1 MPVLFHTT
9 IQARKYLLSV
19 IGLIA
24 GMVLTRVPAMG
35 QFTDVTSTSIDTALI
50 EGFETGEMIWADFN
64 GDGVGELFVSG
75 KINDTTPG
83 ALMYVQDIQGEWVPD
98 TILSQ
103 PFVPVFDATFLTPD
117 LDGDGIP
124 ELFYTGI
131 DADSNYVV
139 LLYTFTGTDF
149 LLDNAVISNVIP
161 VSGGDGD
168 WADYDQDGDMDLI
181 LSGLTESGSHIT
193 RIYQN
198 QSGVL
203 IYQERISLTL
213 AQISHGRVRWEDFNQ
228 DGSWDILITGAL
240 ESGDPVTEMYL
251 NNNDGT
257 WQAVSDDGLPD
268 LMHSSVD
275 IIDYDNDGD
284 QDLVLSGM
292 LVDSSMI
299 GGIYN
304 NDGWGG
310 FSMGTFLETLEYQK
324 TLWGDFTEDGISD
337 LVLLGKR
344 DSLLILKILI
354 QDTSTMGT
362 FQDSTV
368 LDTLLTG
375 FMTVGDA
382 DNNGSLDI
390 FLSGRRD
397 SVYWRIWGN
406 DTPDN
411 VSPALPQNVSALQE
425 GTRIILEWD
434 LETDVDYGYFLK
446 SNGASGFLYNTQADT
461 TNGFRRVYKTA
472 QLSHNGLWELDN
484 LPPGTYTFG
493 IQAIDRS
500 GEGSAF
506 QKIQFLVNPLTL
518 AEISSFYLPP
528 EVTGLQNASIS
539 VADINLDGDMDVVL
553 MGEDDG
559 QILTR
564 VWLKNEGGGTQYTT
578 GGFSLTGLTRGD
590 MAWEDY
596 DLDGDPDLL
605 MSGWDG
611 NQRRTILYQNNPGN
625 ETLSVQSSAF
635 AGVDSSTVDW
645 ADFDSDGDADVLLTG
660 FDGTAWRTILYR
672 NDGGGIFTEI
682 SDISTLISGFS
693 RHTARW
699 VDYDRD
705 GDPDLWVSGLSEGA
719 GISNI
724 LINTQGS
731 FSDAGIGSLQGPLLG
746 RIAVADMNR
755 DHYPDILIMGEHING
770 EGFTRLYKNDNGTG
784 FTLIDTG
791 LPDLTRGK
799 PAWGDYDND
808 GDVDLLLTGSTNR
821 TDTSRNTSLFI
832 NQGNDILTKDSFSSS
847 QLVQLGGGSAA
858 VWLDLNENGELDL
871 LLTGNGS
878 AGTSVHAYE
887 NLLGST
893 SASPEI
899 PSQLSS
905 NLLPDGRVQFNWSTS
920 PGSAG
925 STYNLFL
932 GTSPQAG
939 NRKSPLSNISNGNRY
954 VLNTGN
960 LQHAESWIWE
970 DPLPGNYFWS
980 VQTIDGNYKSSDF
993 ADLQVLTIE
1002 DPEFSDFTPASLP
1015 GLSNASADWGDFD
1028 NDGDLDLVVLGG
1040 DGNGPFTQLYV
1051 QQSDGS
1057 FIPQGTVF
1065 PQMSDGDVAW
1075 GDYNRDGN
1083 LDLILTGIGG
1093 SDGGTMIYR
1102 NEGNGNLTLI
1112 QDNIL
1117 DVFRSSVDWGDYD
1130 KDNDLDIL
1138 ISGLAS
1144 GRSWTKVYRNEGND
1158 QFVDTQAA
1166 LDTINAGSA
1175 VWGDYDNDGDLD
1187 ILLSGNSLGSIY
1199 ENQGNGFEK
1208 RVFLRNLINSD
1219 AEWVDYDNDGFLD
1232 VILTGLETDNGG
1244 DRITI
1249 VYRNVP
1255 GNAGNRSFQQVISL
1269 SGVEDGSL
1277 SPGDYD
1283 GDGWVDLLLSGKS
1296 SELNYVTQ
1304 IFRQINGQFVLD
1316 SVNSTFLPDIA
1327 KTSVSEW
1334 VDIDS
1339 DGKLDILLI
1348 GQKENGDRILNMLK
1362 NDLSSNTFSFGSPQ
1376 NISQTQVNQDMILS
1390 WEPPAQGAEER
1401 YTYALYL
1408 GNASKNTSI
1417 PGAISLENP
1426 MSDLATGFRKIVR
1439 NGDVRGNSFRL
1450 SDLTDG
1456 TYYWSVQAIDKDYE
1470 GSEFA
1475 PEQSFTFR
1483 NPNFVDST
1491 PGFPTAPTPLYDAS
1505 ISWVDYD
1512 TDRDLDFILTGL
1524 DEAGNPRTILF
1535 ANRGNGI
1542 FDEVNINLPDIHE
1555 GEAIWADYDHDGDP
1569 DLLITGTSA
1578 TGPVSQLFQN
1588 DGGSFS
1594 LVNAGFMSLSQSS
1607 AAWGDIDNDGDQ
1619 DLIITGVDE
1628 SGVSRTELYRNEDF
1642 ASFSEI
1648 THNLKNVRDGDVAW
1662 GDFDNDGDLDL
1673 LLTGLDNADL
1683 PVTRI
1688 YRNSSGLFEELN
1700 PGFAQVGESSVAWG
1714 DYNNDGLLDILL
1726 SGRTNPAFTA
1736 VYRNLGNNAF
1746 QEIALNLD
1754 PVSDGKV
1761 AWGDYNNDGFRDI
1774 FITGTTD
1781 SGQGFAK
1788 IFRNNLGAGFTADE
1802 NSSILFPGVGEGST
1816 GGWAD
1821 VNNDGKL
1828 DLLISGRNPVSGEN
1842 QLALLTNDLNI
1853 GSGTLLPSPVNVR
1866 ANQMGDRL
1874 MISWDPPAGYDSDL
1888 VDGLTYA
1895 ISLVPQDRDTPPLF
1909 TESDPGTGVLYI
1921 PRDGNRFH
1929 TTFLEINGLQTGTY
1943 ELSVQAVSP
1952 GFIGSEFSEPV
1963 VVAFQA
1969 PELINVTGTVFTTP
1983 LTGVDNADASWADYD
1998 DDGDLDVII
2007 QGLTAA
2013 NTSLTELYTNENG
2026 LFVKNDD
2033 ASQDL
2038 EQVDSGNFTW
2048 GDYDNDGDVDLL
2060 LSGLSSNG
2068 SVTKLYQNND
2078 GSFTEIAAG
2087 LTGVFNSDL
2096 KWVDID
2102 NDGWLDISVIGN
2114 DGVGKVGQIYR
2125 NQFINNPT
2133 QPFTLGNA
2141 FNVSL
2146 DNGAQA
2152 WTDVDRDGDRDVLL
2166 IGSGVSDV
2174 PVVSLQL
2181 NDGQGN
2187 FTQREGTGIAPL
2199 GQATAYWGSYDNDL
2213 WPDLMVSGI
2222 DQNGNP
2228 ITTVYRNN
2236 QDYTFT
2242 AVTVDNIGGEDAFWG
2257 DWDEDG
2263 DWDITLSGDSIGGE
2277 TLSRLYLN
2285 ENGVYNLK
2293 SEDSDVLENVGDG
2306 SFLRWGDYN
2315 ADGYPDLLIGGR
2327 NTQGDRVIRLYQNT
2341 TINPTPKPRVPT
2353 VPSGLTASQDGNRLI
2368 FTWEPPSGTYPAG
2381 LINGLS
2387 YNFYIGL
2394 GGGVQ
2399 NIQSAIADLNTGNR
2413 KILTRGNAFQTR
2425 RWVFEDLS
2433 NATYSWGVQAVDA
2446 DYEGSA
2452 FIQGNDITF
2461 ESPDWNDITTEVLPA
2476 QLTGISAAKI
2486 IAGDYDRNG
2495 DMDFLIMGTRNTQAF
2510 TNLYRNQEGQ
2520 FQIATSNLPATRNA
2534 AMDWGDYNRD
2544 GFIDLLVT
2552 GNVNNAPVT
2561 RIYINNNGVDFSNS
2575 GVQLEGVENGD
2586 AAWIDYDNDGD
2597 LDIIYMGNSVSGPI
2611 TRLYINQGGAFI
2623 NSGFVF
2629 PGLTD
2634 GSIAIADY
2642 NNDGYTDIFLTGSDG
2657 VGAVSRLYQNNAGNG
2672 FVAQTFTI
2680 QNLRDSHADWVDYD
2694 NDGDQDL
2701 FITGITGNN
2710 RLSRL
2715 YRNDV
2720 QANQFVSVNLNIPG
2734 LNGADVV
2741 WADINLDGLRDA
2753 IISGQSDTENLIGI
2767 YLNEGQDGF
2776 RLDTI
2781 GSGVLNGGGAGS
2793 AIAVGDFDDNGVLDI
2808 SLAGTALPNNS
2819 LRIVDNL
2826 IPDQNNSRP
2835 GIPANISSTQNGR
2848 SMLLSWNPPLND
2860 DENISSGYTYNIY
2873 VGDQDNPLSIRS
2885 PQSIR
2890 DNGRR
2895 LVLEEG
2901 LNGNNRSFQLRN
2913 LATGTYF
2920 WSVQSIGQDYE
2931 ASAFSGVDSFIYVN
2945 PIMLDSTTRTFGGV
2959 PAGFS
2964 NSALAW
2970 GDYNNDNVL
2979 DLVISGETPA
2989 GKLTRL
2995 YRGTGKGL
3003 VNSGINTFANVS
3015 DGSLAWADYNLDG
3028 NLDLLL
3034 TGMSD
3039 QGPVSILYINNGNQ
3053 SFNQINTFAGVS
3065 ESDAQWGDFDN
3076 DGDPDIALS
3085 GLGEDDSPIS
3095 MLYRNDGGNEFNE
3108 IEDQLANVRGST
3120 IDWYD
3125 YNNDGYVD
3133 LVLAGTNASGFPIT
3147 RLYAN
3152 NRLGNLVNSGIVFD
3166 NLSDGDISFG
3176 DYNND
3181 GFADILFTGTIGSGP
3196 VTKVYRNNGGTSFN
3210 EVFSADGGRDGTVAW
3225 GDYNN
3230 DGFRDFFVAGVRSGQ
3245 SGERFALIY
3254 RNDGG
3259 NSFSVDSEASVAL
3272 TGFANGEAAWAD
3284 YDLDSRLDLAVIG
3297 NTDGEGILRI
3307 YHNET
3312 LEAPSVPGTP
3322 ANLVASQE
3330 GEKVIL
3336 EWNAPQIP
3344 SPGVTAGFTYN
3355 VYVRK
3360 DNDLIISPQSD
3371 INTGFFRVA
3380 QDGNAFNL
3388 RRVVLEG
3395 LTEGS
3400 YSWGVQAVDGDY
3412 QGSSFTTG
3420 NDFTYVSPDFQEI
3433 TEEMLDVEAP
3443 YTEAV
3448 LSFGD
3453 FNGDKRQDLIVSGLI
3468 NNTPLTR
3475 LYANEALGEF
3485 ALVENSGLEHVS
3497 RGDLA
3502 WGDYDN
3508 DGDLDLAISGQNAQE
3523 PFSAIYRNDGGN
3535 FVRLNTNIDQVT
3547 NSALAW
3553 GDLDND
3559 GDLDLIL
3566 SGTLGNN
3573 NPVTRIYLNNRND
3586 NFTLLPSDIPGVR
3599 DGSIAL
3605 GDYDSDLDLDL
3616 LITGSNQGTPVTMLW
3631 INNGDGTFSE
3641 AQVVVNGLEQLQGV
3655 VNGNAEWGDFNND
3668 GWIDILLAGSTG
3680 TANTL
3685 RVYLNNSN
3693 GFFSPVFNIMG
3704 VSNGEVAWGDINKD
3718 NYLDIIIA
3726 GEQQGTFTTSIYLN
3740 DRNGS
3745 FILDDLNS
3753 ESLIPVGAGSGI
3765 ALSDINLDGTLD
3777 LAVAGTRDLTN
3788 EGTLKIY
3795 RNEHPATP
3803 IVIPAPVELTS
3814 TQNNEI
3820 VELSWQ
3826 IPPGIAQNIANGLS
3840 YNIYVGRQPGGI
3852 EFQAPM
3858 TYLDDGTRQV
3868 TQIGPVSGTRW
3879 RLEGLSAGTYYW
3891 SVQAVDQRYQGSVF
3905 ANEQSFIYS
3914 PPDFIDRTSEVF
3926 TQLLQGLTDADL
3938 SWIDFDNDNELD
3950 LLVTGL
3956 SPTQRITRLFR
3967 NNGGQLTSF
3976 NTNVINVSQGD
3987 ADWANFDN
3995 SGGIDLALI
4004 GLSDT
4009 GAVSLIYRNQNNA
4022 FTRVQTLEGVSEGS
4036 VRWGDFDNDGRPDLL
4051 LTGQS
4056 SIGDPQTDLY
4066 RNTQNQGFV
4075 LMNTN
4080 LAKVARGMGIW
4091 GDMNRDGWEDIV
4103 LTGETDTGA
4112 VTIVYLND
4120 KQGGFDPVNTS
4131 LPGTTSGNIVLLDAN
4146 NDGFLDIILTGNADG
4161 NPISN
4166 VYQNL
4171 GNNQFTL
4178 LDQLEGIFEGKAAW
4192 GDFNDDGYPDVT
4204 ITGTGIQ
4211 GATTSLYRNI
4221 EGLRFEKDSLNSA
4234 ALQNVALGSDIAWGD
4249 FDNDSKLDLIMA
4261 GGDPE
4266 GTGKNLILY
4275 KNVETNGNRRS
4286 GPPTSLRTISSGKE
4300 LTFVWSPPTGY
4311 IPNLIRGL
4319 TYNIY
4324 IGTTP
4329 GITNIS
4335 APESGLE
4342 NGYRRILRQGSL
4354 QDTTWTIT
4362 NLPSD
4367 TYYWSV
4373 QAIDPDFEGSR
4384 FADEQAVEFTLPI
4397 YEEVRVIS
4405 DSLVGIDEAATSWG
4419 DFDNDG
4425 DLDLIATG
4433 RSQNAN
4439 TTWVYQNNGQDT
4451 FQRLDFFLPRVRN
4464 GNVEWFD
4471 YNNDGFLDIILSGE
4485 TSRGLITNIYR
4496 SDSANAFTEIT
4507 ARLPGILSGDIDWGD
4522 FDNDGDLDIALCGI
4536 ANNSGNEIPISRI
4549 FVNQGGNNFRS
4560 LDFELPGVTHGVIE
4574 WVDFDRDGSL
4584 DLFVSGNTSTGSTTR
4599 MYRNAG
4605 NKSFDELTIP
4615 LAALGNS
4622 SASWGDYN
4630 NDGNPDVLLSGEK
4643 SDGNLVSYL
4652 YRNDDGE
4659 GFTGIDSLIGVA
4671 NGSIHWG
4678 DYNEDGFAD
4687 ILISGEVQ
4695 ESLSTRSRNIN
4706 EGITAIYEN
4715 RAGQELILDSVNTPI
4730 LSQVNGKGQVN
4741 WIDYDHDG
4749 KLDILIGGRSTEDDT
4764 TKVLTIFR
4772 NISDGSADPRP
4783 LPPILGTV
4791 EKGENRVT
4799 LSWNPPSGGT
4809 SVDGYTYNLSLESRT
4824 NSRHVISPMS
4834 DLQTG
4839 KRKVVKEGNA
4849 GSGNEWTIIDLPTG
4863 TYYWTVQSV
4872 DQEYETSEFAVVDS
4886 FEFIAARFID
4896 VSDITLPDDILGF
4909 TAGDMD
4915 FGDFDHDED
4924 LDLLICGETDSGFVS
4939 ALYENV
4945 GQSRFVKVDLNMQG
4959 LSRGGLEWGDINN
4972 DGFLDAVITGT
4983 YDGINTVTNLYIN
4996 TQNDQ
5001 GKRTLESVPTNLPGI
5016 IDGDILFGDYNNDG
5030 YLDLLLTG
5038 FSSNSSTDISRVY
5051 QNNGQGGFGQT
5062 LEPLGGGLRGS
5073 SAAWGDYDNDG
5084 DLDIALTG
5092 RADID
5097 KKTVV
5102 FENRY
5107 NEVTAQDRVFRELPS
5122 TRDSLIQVSDG
5133 NIQWGDYDNDGDLDL
5148 LLTGE
5153 DFGGNLHTSI
5163 YSNLGNDLFSS
5174 VDFNLPGIVDGEAKW
5189 GDYDEDGTLD
5199 VLISGRNGL
5208 NENNRITQLYLYNS
5222 FTSSFTPDLTANGVL
5237 EDVNGKSSVEFVDY
5251 DRNGLLD
5258 IIVAGRSDGP
5268 DTTRTIR
5275 IYQNKIGVAPLDI
5288 APPIDLTVTEVRSG
5302 PDNTF
5307 ELDLSWAPADSSE
5320 ITRGYS
5326 YNLVF
5331 TNGGTD
5337 NFIVTPQADTL
5348 DGFRRVVELG
5358 NVSQNFTWSIK
5369 DLPEGSYR
5377 WTVQAIDQ
5385 SYQASDFASWATLT
5399 LEIPSY
5405 EDETDLI
5412 FEAPPTGLS
5421 HGSISIGDVDNDED
5435 LDFVITGQD
5444 ALGRAHT
5451 TLYIYSRTNSQYQ
5464 VSPFS
5469 NRLVGVT
5476 RSSSDWADY
5485 DLDGDLDLLISGV
5498 DTTGTP
5504 TTRLYRNNGSGNFV
5518 VDTLASNTLPQ
5529 LVDASVAWGDYN
5541 NDGYA
5546 DILLTGN
5553 TIFSGKITAVYRNDR
5568 DGNFSRLRN
5577 PLGVETNED
5586 FEAVDRGSVAWGDYN
5601 KDGHLDFII
5610 SGQDE
5615 EGDPFTA
5622 VYRNLFFEDE
5632 VDNRFSLLKLT
5643 NADVFD
5649 SSVDWGDVNNDG
5661 FLDVV
5666 LSGFGGRT
5674 IGLITAIYIYD
5685 PLLGR
5690 FDPQTLPI
5698 SRVQRGQV
5706 FMGDYN
5712 FDGFRD
5718 ILISG
5723 QTVDT
5728 TFEAQVIPNSGGTGV
5743 GFGQD
5748 LRSSSKLIGVT
5759 QSSAVWGD
5767 LGEPD
5772 GKLDIIMSG
5781 IDETGTQILKLY
5793 RNERNGRAAMP
5804 PVATNLQSEDVGLFL
5819 QFSWDKPQ
5827 GFDSTLVDGLTYNL
5841 IVVRERDTTLQVS
5854 PQADTIR
5861 GLRRVVKLGNAGHHT
5876 VWNLTQIPTGCYKW
5890 GIQVVNA
5897 QHEGGEFV
5905 FGDEEVCFQAPLPNI
5920 IDSSFVRYFPWGGD
5934 MASSWIEVEDT
5945 TLVREVRVWY
5955 SPISSLEE
5963 DFIILERKDNRYTF
5977 DMTSDLPLMDPE
5989 GRMIGVDYFFE
6000 VRGRFATNQV
6010 RTGKKYAYIR
6020 FSEDVDDMNLTDNT
6034 LIRYGID
6041 RSFYNILSIPLNLTD
6056 SGIRQVLDELG
6067 AYDKK
6072 KWRMFATLNNEYA
6085 EYSESESAFTD
6096 FEPGRGYWLII
6107 GSPDESDD
6115 IFPGEGT
6122 TVEVTESQPFE
6133 ITLTPGWNQ
6142 IGNPYNFNISWD
6154 DVIDEDINPGSS
6166 TELEDLRTFKF
6177 TLNNNAD
6184 VIERFSG
6191 GIVMAHSEITLKIP
6205 VLKNPVAQRLSN
6217 KPISGIEGI
6226 RNPLHYATWRVDLK
6240 VETGGLTYSSASF
6253 GMDRNAKFSR
6263 DPLDRMR
6270 MPRFD
6275 DPEFTYL
6282 DLTFEHPEYF
6292 YPYFAK
6298 DIVPSGD
6305 SHIWEFYISSNNAE
6319 KEIRIQWDN
6328 EYFGNGDQ
6336 ELILFDVEKQRAF
6349 DMRKDS
6355 LYISSSTQIDRPF
6368 RIYYGPGSFIDSVL
6382 TPDRIL
6388 LGEAYPNPFNKLV
6401 NIPFTLVDRQ
6411 QGDADLYQVTL
6422 NVYNLMGQEVYR
6434 SRERSYQPG
6443 FHEIGW
6449 DGKDKYGK
6457 ALAQG
6462 TYIYMIQVWDGTRSY
6477 QATGRIVKN

>member
-1 MPVLFHTT
+1 MPVLHRTT
-9 IQARKYLLSV
+9 IQALKYLLSV

-24 GMVLTRVPAMG
+24 GMVFTLVPVMG
-35 QFTDVTSTSIDTALI
+35 QFSDITSTIVDTSLI
-50 EGFETGEMIWADFN
+50 EGFETGEMVWADFN
-64 GDGVGELFVSG
+64 GDGVGELFVMG
-75 KINDTTPG
+75 KINDTTTG
-83 ALMYVQDIQGEWVPD
+83 AFIYVQEIPGVLVPD
-98 TILSQ
+98 TNLSQ
-103 PFVPVFDATFLTPD
+103 VFVPVSDATLLTPD

-131 DADSNYVV
+131 DADSNDVV
-139 LLYTFTGTDF
+139 LLYTFTGTKF
-149 LLDNAVISNVIP
+149 SRDNAVVSNVIP
-161 VSGGDGD
+161 VVEGDGD
-168 WADYDQDGDMDLI
+168 WADYDQDGDQDLI
-181 LSGLTESGSHIT
+181 LSGLTESGSHTT

-203 IYQERISLTL
+203 IYQETLSLTL
-213 AQISHGRVRWEDFNQ
+213 AQISHGGVRWGDFNE
-228 DGSWDILITGAL
+228 DGLWDILITGAI
-240 ESGDPVTEMYL
+240 ESGDPVTEVYL
-251 NNNDGT
+251 NNGDGT
-257 WQAVSDDGLPD
+257 WQPVSGDGLPD
-268 LMHSSVD
+268 LMHSSLD
-275 IIDYDNDGD
+275 IMDYDNDGD
-284 QDLVLSGM
+284 QDVVLSGM
-292 LVDSSMI
+292 RMDSSVVC
-299 GGIYN
+299 GAYAN
-304 NDGWGG
+304 NGSGV
-310 FSMGTFLETLEYQK
+310 FSRATFIEALKYQQIF
-324 TLWGDFTEDGISD
+324 WGDFTEDGLSD
-337 LVLLGKR
+337 LVLLGKK

-354 QDTSTMGT
+354 QNASQVGT
-362 FQDSTV
+362 FQDSSV
-368 LDTLLTG
+368 LDTFFTG
-375 FMTVGDA
+375 FMTLGDA
-382 DNNGSLDI
+382 GNNGNLDLFI
-390 FLSGRRD
+390 SGRRD

-411 VSPALPQNVSALQE
+411 TSPAVPENVLAIQE

-434 LETDVDYGYFLK
+434 LEKDVEYGYFLK
-446 SNGASGFLYNTQADT
+446 AIGSSAFLYNTRADT
-461 TNGFRRVYKTA
+461 TNGFRRVFRTA
-472 QLSHNGLWELDN
+472 QLSRRGLWELDN
-484 LPPGTYTFG
+484 LPPGNYIFG

-506 QKIQFLVNPLTL
+506 QKVKFRVNPLTL
-518 AEISSFYLPP
+518 TEVSSLYLPP
-528 EVTGLQNASIS
+528 DVPGLQNASVS
-539 VADINLDGDMDVVL
+539 VADINLDGDMDMVL
-553 MGEDDG
+553 MGEDGG
-559 QILTR
+559 QILTL
-564 VWLKNEGGGTQYTT
+564 VLLKNEGGGKIYTT

-590 MAWEDY
+590 MAWGDY

-611 NQRRTILYQNNPGN
+611 IQRRTILYQNNPGDG
-625 ETLSVQSSAF
+625 TLAVQSSAF

-645 ADFDSDGDADVLLTG
+645 SDFDGDGDADVLLTG
-660 FDGTAWRTILYR
+660 FDGTIWATRLYR

-682 SDISTLISGFS
+682 SDVSTLLSGFS

-705 GDPDLWVSGLSEGA
+705 GDPDLWVSGLSDGA
-719 GISNI
+719 GASNV
-724 LINTQGS
+724 LSNTQGR
-731 FSDAGIGSLQGPLLG
+731 FSDAGIGPLQGPILG
-746 RIAVADMNR
+746 SIAVADMNL
-755 DHYPDILIMGEHING
+755 DNYPDILVTGENIDG
-770 EGFTRLYKNDNGTG
+770 DGFTRLYKNDNGSN
-784 FTLIDTG
+784 FALIGIG
-791 LPDLTRGK
+791 LPDLAQGK

-808 GDVDLLLTGSTNR
+808 GDVDLLLSGSVNR
-821 TDTSRNTSLFI
+821 ADTARNTSLFI
-832 NQGNDILTKDSFSSS
+832 NQGNDILVEDSFSSS
-847 QLVQLGGGSAA
+847 QLAQLGGGSAA
-858 VWLDLNENGELDL
+858 VWTDLNENGELDL
-871 LLTGNGS
+871 LIVGNSS
-878 AGTSVHAYE
+878 AGTSIHTYE

-893 SASPEI
+893 TALPEV

-905 NLLPDGRVQFNWSTS
+905 NLLPDGRVRFNWSTS

-932 GTSPQAG
+932 GTSAQVG
-939 NRKSPLSNISNGNRY
+939 NRKSPLSNISNGDRY
-954 VLNTGN
+954 VLNIGN
-960 LQHAESWIWE
+960 LQNADTWIWE
-970 DPLPGNYFWS
+970 NPLPGNYFWS
-980 VQTIDGNYKSSDF
+980 VQTIAGNYKSSAF
-993 ADLQVLTIE
+993 ADIQILTIE
-1002 DPEFSDFTPASLP
+1002 DPEFTDFTPTSLP

-1028 NDGDLDLVVLGG
+1028 NDGDLDLAILGG

-1075 GDYNRDGN
+1075 GDYNHDGN
-1083 LDLILTGIGG
+1083 LDLILAGIGG
-1093 SDGGTMIYR
+1093 PDGGTNIYR
-1102 NEGNGNLTLI
+1102 NDGNGNLTLI
-1112 QDNIL
+1112 QDNVL
-1117 DVFRSSVDWGDYD
+1117 DVFRSSVEWGDYD
-1130 KDNDLDIL
+1130 NDNDLDML
-1138 ISGLAS
+1138 LSGVAS
-1144 GRSWTKVYRNEGND
+1144 GRSWTKVYRNDGND
-1158 QFVDTQAA
+1158 QFVDIQAE
-1166 LDTINAGSA
+1166 LDTISAGSA

-1187 ILLSGNSLGSIY
+1187 ILLSGNGFGSIY
-1199 ENQGNGFEK
+1199 ENLGDRFEK
-1208 RVFLRNLINSD
+1208 RVLLRNMINSD
-1219 AEWVDYDNDGFLD
+1219 AKWVDYDNDGFLD
-1232 VILTGLETDNGG
+1232 AILTGLETDNGG
-1244 DRITI
+1244 ARVTI

-1269 SGVEDGSL
+1269 PGVEDGSL

-1283 GDGWVDLLLSGKS
+1283 GDGWVDLLISGKS
-1296 SELNYVTQ
+1296 SELNNATK

-1327 KTSVSEW
+1327 NTSVSEW
-1334 VDIDS
+1334 ADIDS

-1348 GQKENGDRILNMLK
+1348 GQKENGDRILRMFK
-1362 NDLSSNTFSFGSPQ
+1362 NDLLVNTFSFGSPR
-1376 NISQTQVNQDMILS
+1376 NISQTQVNQDIILS

-1401 YTYALYL
+1401 YSYALYL
-1408 GNASKNTSI
+1408 GNASKNISTQA
-1417 PGAISLENP
+1417 AISLENP
-1426 MSDLATGFRKIVR
+1426 MSDLNTGFRKIVR
-1439 NGDVRGNSFRL
+1439 YGDFRGNSFRL

-1470 GSEFA
+1470 GSAFA

-1483 NPNFVDST
+1483 TPNFVNST
-1491 PGFPTAPTPLYDAS
+1491 PGFSTLPTPLYDAS
-1505 ISWVDYD
+1505 LSWVDYD
-1512 TDRDLDFILTGL
+1512 TDNDLDFVMTGL
-1524 DEAGNPRTILF
+1524 DDADNPQTILYT
-1535 ANRGNGI
+1535 NQGNGI
-1542 FDEVNINLPDIHE
+1542 FEEENNNLPDIHA
-1555 GEAIWADYDHDGDP
+1555 GEVAWADFDHDGDP
-1569 DLLITGTSA
+1569 DLLITGNSA
-1578 TGPVSQLFQN
+1578 EGPVSQLFQN
-1588 DGGSFS
+1588 DEGSFS
-1594 LVNAGFMSLSQSS
+1594 PVNTGFMPLSQSS
-1607 AAWGDIDNDGDQ
+1607 AAWGDIDHDGDQ

-1628 SGVSRTELYRNEDF
+1628 AGVSRTKLYRNEDF
-1642 ASFSEI
+1642 NNFSEI
-1648 THNLKNVRDGDVAW
+1648 THNVKNVRDGDVAW
-1662 GDFDNDGDLDL
+1662 GDFDYDGDLDL

-1700 PGFAQVGESSVAWG
+1700 SGFAQVGESSVAWG

-1736 VYRNLGNNAF
+1736 IYRNLGNDAF

-1754 PVSDGKV
+1754 PVSNGKV
-1761 AWGDYNNDGFRDI
+1761 AWGDYNNDGYRDI
-1774 FITGTTD
+1774 LITGTTD

-1802 NSSILFPGVGEGST
+1802 NSSVLFPRVGEGST

-1821 VNNDGKL
+1821 INSDGKL
-1828 DLLISGRNPVSGEN
+1828 DLLISGRNPVTGSNE
-1842 QLALLTNDLNI
+1842 LTLLTNDLNI
-1853 GSGTLLPSPVNVR
+1853 GSGTLLPPPVDVR
-1866 ANQMGDRL
+1866 AKQMGDQL
-1874 MISWDPPAGYDSDL
+1874 IIAWDPPVGYDSEL

-1895 ISLVPQDRDTPPLF
+1895 ISLVPQDSDTPPLF
-1909 TESDPGTGVLYI
+1909 TESDPSTGFLYI

-1929 TTFLEINGLQTGTY
+1929 ITSLEINGLKTGTY
-1943 ELSVQAVSP
+1943 ELSVQAISP
-1952 GFIGSEFSEPV
+1952 GFTGSEFSEPI

-1983 LTGVDNADASWADYD
+1983 LTGVDHADASWADYD
-1998 DDGDLDVII
+1998 GDGDLDVII
-2007 QGLTAA
+2007 QGLTAG
-2013 NTSLTELYTNENG
+2013 NISLTALYTNNNG
-2026 LFVKNDD
+2026 LFVKDD
-2033 ASQDL
+2033 DVSQDL
-2038 EQVDSGNFTW
+2038 EQVDSGNFAW

-2068 SVTKLYQNND
+2068 SVLKLYQNTD
-2078 GSFTEIAAG
+2078 DTFTEITTG

-2096 KWVDID
+2096 KWVDTD

-2133 QPFTLGNA
+2133 QPFMAGNTLS
-2141 FNVSL
+2141 VSL
-2146 DNGAQA
+2146 DNGTQA
-2152 WTDVDRDGDRDVLL
+2152 WTDVDRDGDRDVILL
-2166 IGSGVSDV
+2166 GSGASDL

-2181 NDGQGN
+2181 NDGRGN
-2187 FTQREGTGIAPL
+2187 FIQREGTGIAAMQ
-2199 GQATAYWGSYDNDL
+2199 QATAYWGSYDNDL
-2213 WPDLMVSGI
+2213 WPDLLISGI

-2228 ITTVYRNN
+2228 VTTVYRNN

-2242 AVTVDNIGGEDAFWG
+2242 AVPVDNIGGEDAFWG

-2263 DWDITLSGDSIGGE
+2263 DWDISLAGDSIGGE
-2277 TLSRLYLN
+2277 TMSRLYLN
-2285 ENGVYNLK
+2285 DNGVYNPK

-2306 SFLRWGDYN
+2306 GFLKWGDYN
-2315 ADGYPDLLIGGR
+2315 DDGYPDLLTGGR
-2327 NTQGDRVIRLYQNT
+2327 NTQGQRVIRLYQNT
-2341 TINPTPKPRVPT
+2341 TNNPAPKPRVPA
-2353 VPSGLTASQDGNRLI
+2353 VPTGLLASQEGNKLI
-2368 FTWEPPSGTYPAG
+2368 FTWEPPAGTYPAE
-2381 LINGLS
+2381 LTDGLS

-2394 GGGVQ
+2394 DTGLQ
-2399 NIQSAIADLNTGNR
+2399 NIQSANADLNTGSR
-2413 KILTRGNAFQTR
+2413 RILTRGNAFQTR
-2425 RWVFEDLS
+2425 RWVIEDLP
-2433 NATYSWGVQAVDA
+2433 NATYSWGVQTVDA
-2446 DYEGSA
+2446 DYEASE

-2461 ESPDWNDITTEVLPA
+2461 ESPDWNDVTTEVLPA
-2476 QLTGISAAKI
+2476 ELTSISEAKM

-2510 TNLYRNQEGQ
+2510 TNLYRNQDGQ
-2520 FQIATSNLPATRNA
+2520 FQIATSNLPSIRSA
-2534 AMDWGDYNRD
+2534 AMDWGDYNQD

-2552 GNVNNAPVT
+2552 GNINNIPAT
-2561 RIYINNNGVDFSNS
+2561 RIYINNKGVDFSNS

-2597 LDIIYMGNSVSGPI
+2597 LDIVYMGNSASGPI
-2611 TRLYINQGGAFI
+2611 TRLYINQGGTFI
-2623 NSGFVF
+2623 NSNFTF

-2657 VGAVSRLYQNNAGNG
+2657 NGAVSRLYQNNAGNG
-2672 FVAQTFTI
+2672 FLAQTFTI

-2710 RLSRL
+2710 RISRL
-2715 YRNDV
+2715 YRNDL
-2720 QANQFVSVNLNIPG
+2720 QANQFVSVTLNIPG

-2741 WADINLDGLRDA
+2741 WADMNLDGLRDA
-2753 IISGQSDTENLIGI
+2753 IISGQSDTENLIEI
-2767 YLNEGQDGF
+2767 YLNEGQGGF

-2781 GSGVLNGGGAGS
+2781 GSGVLNGGGAES
-2793 AIAVGDFDDNGVLDI
+2793 AIAVGDFDGDGVLDI
-2808 SLAGTALPNNS
+2808 SLAGTALPNNT

-2826 IPDQNNSRP
+2826 IPAQNNSIP
-2835 GIPANISSTQNGR
+2835 GVPANISATQSGR
-2848 SMLLSWNPPLND
+2848 SISLSWNPPVND
-2860 DENISSGYTYNIY
+2860 EGSISSGYTYNIY
-2873 VGDQDNPLSIRS
+2873 VGDRDNPLSIRS
-2885 PQSIR
+2885 PQSFR

-2895 LVLEEG
+2895 LVVEEG
-2901 LNGNNRSFQLRN
+2901 LNGQNRAFQLRK
-2913 LATGTYF
+2913 LTTGTYF
-2920 WSVQSIGQDYE
+2920 WGVQSIGQNYE
-2931 ASAFSGVDSFIYVN
+2931 ASAFTGIDSFKYVN
-2945 PIMLDSTTRTFGGV
+2945 PIMLDSTDQVFGGV
-2959 PAGFS
+2959 PAGFR

-2970 GDYNNDNVL
+2970 GDYNNDNIL
-2979 DLVISGETPA
+2979 DLVILGETPA

-2995 YRGTGKGL
+2995 YKGTGSGL

-3015 DGSLAWADYNLDG
+3015 DGSVAWADYNLDG

-3053 SFNQINTFAGVS
+3053 SFNPINTFTGVS

-3076 DGDPDIALS
+3076 DGDPDIVIS
-3085 GLGEDDSPIS
+3085 GLREDDSPIS
-3095 MLYRNDGGNEFNE
+3095 ILYRNDSNNEFNE
-3108 IEDQLANVRGST
+3108 IENQLANVRGST
-3120 IDWYD
+3120 VDWHD

-3133 LVLAGTNASGFPIT
+3133 LILAGVNASGFPIT
-3147 RLYAN
+3147 RLYVN
-3152 NRLGNLVNSGIVFD
+3152 NRLGNLVNSGVAFD

-3181 GFADILFTGTIGSGP
+3181 GFADILFAGTIDSGP
-3196 VTKVYRNNGGTSFN
+3196 ITKVYRNNGGSSFN

-3225 GDYNN
+3225 GDFNH

-3245 SGERFALIY
+3245 SGERFAFIY

-3259 NSFSVDSEASVAL
+3259 NNFSIDPEASVAL

-3284 YDLDSRLDLAVIG
+3284 YDLDNHLDLVVVG
-3297 NTDGEGILRI
+3297 NTNGEGILRL

-3312 LEAPSVPGTP
+3312 LLAPSVPGTP

-3330 GEKVIL
+3330 GDKVIL
-3336 EWNAPQIP
+3336 EWNAPQLP
-3344 SPGVTAGFTYN
+3344 SVGIAAGFTYN
-3355 VYVRK
+3355 VYVRR
-3360 DNDLIISPQSD
+3360 DNDLIVSPQAD

-3380 QDGNAFNL
+3380 EDGNTFNL
-3388 RRVVLEG
+3388 RRIVLEG

-3400 YSWGVQAVDGDY
+3400 YSWGVQAVDADY
-3412 QGSSFTTG
+3412 QGSAFAIG
-3420 NDFTYVSPDFQEI
+3420 NNFNYISPDLQEI
-3433 TEEMLDVEAP
+3433 SDDILDVEVP

-3448 LSFGD
+3448 LKFGD
-3453 FNGDKRQDLIVSGLI
+3453 FNGDKRQDLIISGLI
-3468 NNTPLTR
+3468 NNIPVTR
-3475 LYANEALGEF
+3475 LYTNEVLGDF
-3485 ALVENSGLEHVS
+3485 AIVENTGLENIF

-3508 DGDLDLAISGQNAQE
+3508 DGDLDLAMSGQNAQG
-3523 PFSAIYRNDGGN
+3523 PFSAIYRNDEGN
-3535 FVRLNTNIDQVT
+3535 FVRLNANIVQVT

-3573 NPVTRIYLNNRND
+3573 NSVTRIYLNNRND
-3586 NFTLLPSDIPGVR
+3586 NFTLLPSSIPGIR
-3599 DGSIAL
+3599 NGSIAL

-3631 INNGDGTFSE
+3631 INNEDDTFTE

-3693 GFFSPVFNIMG
+3693 GFFSPVFNIQG
-3704 VSNGEVAWGDINKD
+3704 ISNGEVSWGDINTD

-3726 GEQQGTFTTSIYLN
+3726 GEQLGTFHTSIYLN

-3745 FILDDLNS
+3745 FTFDDLNS
-3753 ESLIPVGAGSGI
+3753 EVLVPVGAGSGI

-3777 LAVAGTRDLTN
+3777 LAVAGTRNLTN
-3788 EGTLKIY
+3788 EGTLKVY
-3795 RNEHPATP
+3795 RNDHPATP
-3803 IVIPAPVELTS
+3803 IVIPPPIELTS

-3826 IPPGIAQNIANGLS
+3826 IPPGVAQNITNGLG

-3858 TYLDDGTRQV
+3858 AYLDDGTRQI
-3868 TQIGPVSGTRW
+3868 TQMGPVSGTRW

-3891 SVQAVDQRYQGSVF
+3891 SVQAVDQRYEGSVF
-3905 ANEQSFIYS
+3905 ANEQNFIYS
-3914 PPDFIDRTSEVF
+3914 PPDFIDLTGEIF
-3926 TQLLQGLTDADL
+3926 AQPPQGFNDADL

-3950 LLVTGL
+3950 LFVTGL

-3976 NTNVINVSQGD
+3976 NTNVINVSEGD
-3987 ADWANFDN
+3987 ADWADFDN

-4009 GAVSLIYRNQNNA
+4009 GAVSLIYRNQNNT
-4022 FTRVQTLEGVSEGS
+4022 FIRVQTLEGVSGGS
-4036 VRWGDFDNDGRPDLL
+4036 VRWGDLDNDGRPDLL
-4051 LTGQS
+4051 ITGQS
-4056 SIGDPQTDLY
+4056 STGDPQTYLY
-4066 RNTQNQGFV
+4066 RNTQNQGFALV
-4075 LMNTN
+4075 NTD
-4080 LAKVARGMGIW
+4080 LTEVARGSGVW
-4091 GDMNRDGWEDIV
+4091 GDINKDGWEDIV
-4103 LTGETDTGA
+4103 LTGATNTGD

-4120 KQGGFDPVNTS
+4120 KQGGFNPVNTS
-4131 LPGTTSGNIVLLDAN
+4131 LPGVVNGNLVLLDVN

-4161 NPISN
+4161 NPVSD
-4166 VYQNL
+4166 VYQNM

-4192 GDFNDDGYPDVT
+4192 GDFNDDGYPDIVVS
-4204 ITGTGIQ
+4204 GTGVQ
-4211 GATTSLYRNI
+4211 GAATILYRNM

-4249 FDNDSKLDLIMA
+4249 YDNDSKLDLALA

-4286 GPPTSLRTISSGKE
+4286 EPPVNLRTISSGKK

-4311 IPNLIRGL
+4311 RPDLIRGL
-4319 TYNIY
+4319 TYNLY
-4324 IGTTP
+4324 IGTAP
-4329 GITNIS
+4329 GIANIN
-4335 APESGLE
+4335 APESDLE
-4342 NGYRRILRQGSL
+4342 TGYRRILHQGSL
-4354 QDTTWTIT
+4354 QDTSWTIT

-4373 QAIDPDFEGSR
+4373 QSVGSDFEGSP
-4384 FADEQAVEFTLPI
+4384 FAEEQIVEFTLPI
-4397 YEEVRVIS
+4397 YEEVSAIA
-4405 DSLVGIDEAATSWG
+4405 DSLIGIDEAATSWG

-4439 TTWVYQNNGQDT
+4439 TTWIYRNNGQDT
-4451 FQRLDFFLPRVRN
+4451 FQRFDFFLPKIRD

-4485 TSRGLITNIYR
+4485 TSRELITRIYR
-4496 SDSANAFTEIT
+4496 SDSANAFTEII
-4507 ARLPGILSGDIDWGD
+4507 ARLPGIRSGDIDWGD

-4536 ANNSGNEIPISRI
+4536 TNNLDIETPISRV
-4549 FVNQGGNNFRS
+4549 FVNQGANNFTR
-4560 LDFELPGVTHGVIE
+4560 LDVGLVGISNGVVE
-4574 WVDFDRDGSL
+4574 WIDFDGDGRL
-4584 DLFVSGNTSTGSTTR
+4584 DLFLSGNTATGSTTR

-4615 LAALGNS
+4615 FAVLGNS

-4643 SDGNLVSYL
+4643 PDGNLVSYL

-4671 NGSIHWG
+4671 NGSIYWG

-4687 ILISGEVQ
+4687 ILISGETQ
-4695 ESLSTRSRNIN
+4695 ESLNARSRNIN
-4706 EGITAIYEN
+4706 EGITAIYQN
-4715 RAGQELILDSVNTPI
+4715 LAGQELTLDSVNTPV
-4730 LSQVNGKGQVN
+4730 LSQVNGKGEVN

-4749 KLDILIGGRSTEDDT
+4749 KLDILIAGRSTEDDT

-4772 NISDGSADPRP
+4772 NISEGSADSRP
-4783 LPPILGTV
+4783 SPPVLGAV
-4791 EKGENRVT
+4791 EKREDRVT

-4809 SVDGYTYNLSLESRT
+4809 SVNGYTYNLHLESR
-4824 NSRHVISPMS
+4824 SSMRQVVPAMS
-4834 DLQTG
+4834 DFQTG
-4839 KRKVVKEGNA
+4839 KRKVIKEGNVGA
-4849 GSGNEWTIIDLPTG
+4849 GNQWTIIDLPSD
-4863 TYYWTVQSV
+4863 TYFWTVQSV
-4872 DQEYETSEFAVVDS
+4872 DREYETSEFAAVDS
-4886 FEFIAARFID
+4886 FEFTAARFID
-4896 VSDITLPDDILGF
+4896 VSDIALPEDILGF
-4909 TAGDMD
+4909 TNGDMEL
-4915 FGDFDHDED
+4915 GDYDNDED

-4939 ALYENV
+4939 ALYQNI
-4945 GQSRFVKVDLNMQG
+4945 GQSRFVKVDLDMVG
-4959 LSRGGLEWGDINN
+4959 LARGALAWGDINN
-4972 DGFLDAVITGT
+4972 DGFLDAIITGT
-4983 YDGINTVTNLYIN
+4983 YNGTETITTLYVNRENENGERI
-4996 TQNDQ
+4996 
-5001 GKRTLESVPTNLPGI
+5001 LESVSTTLPGI
-5016 IDGDILFGDYNNDG
+5016 IDGDISFGDYNNDG

-5038 FSSNSSTDISRVY
+5038 FSSSKSIDISRVY
-5051 QNNGQGGFGQT
+5051 QNNGQGGYGLD

-5073 SAAWGDYDNDG
+5073 SATWGDYDHDG

-5092 RADID
+5092 RADIE
-5097 KKTVV
+5097 KKAVV

-5107 NEVTAQDRVFRELPS
+5107 NEVSDQDRVFKEIPS

-5148 LLTGE
+5148 MITGE
-5153 DFGGNLHTSI
+5153 DLGGNLHTCI
-5163 YSNLGNDLFSS
+5163 FSNLGNDQFSK

-5189 GDYDEDGTLD
+5189 GDYNEDGTLD
-5199 VLISGRNGL
+5199 VLISGRNGP

-5222 FTSSFTPDLTANGVL
+5222 FTSSFSPDLIANGVL
-5237 EDVNGKSSVEFVDY
+5237 EDVNGNSSVEFVDY
-5251 DRNGLLD
+5251 DHNGLLD
-5258 IIVAGRSDGP
+5258 IIVAGRADGP
-5268 DTTRTIR
+5268 DTTRVIR
-5275 IYQNKIGVAPLDI
+5275 IYQNKIGVTPLDI
-5288 APPIDLTVTEVRSG
+5288 PSPIDLTVTDVRSG

-5331 TNGGTD
+5331 TNGGSD

-5377 WTVQAIDQ
+5377 WTVQSIDQ
-5385 SYQASDFASWATLT
+5385 SYQASDFAAWATLT

-5405 EDETDLI
+5405 EDETALI

-5444 ALGRAHT
+5444 ASGRAHT

-5504 TTRLYRNNGSGNFV
+5504 TTRLYRNTGSGNFV

-5529 LVDASVAWGDYN
+5529 LIDASVAWGDYN

-5553 TIFSGKITAVYRNDR
+5553 TLFSGKITAVYRNDR
-5568 DGNFSRLRN
+5568 DGSFSRLTR
-5577 PLGVETNED
+5577 PLGAETNED

-5610 SGQDE
+5610 SGQDD

-5622 VYRNLFFEDE
+5622 VYKNLFFEDE
-5632 VDNRFSLLKLT
+5632 VDNRFTLLKLT

-5649 SSVDWGDVNNDG
+5649 SSVDWGDFNNDG

-5666 LSGFGGRT
+5666 LSGFGGST

-5685 PLLGR
+5685 PFLGR
-5690 FDPQTLPI
+5690 FDPQPLPV

-5706 FMGDYN
+5706 FVGDYN

-5723 QTVDT
+5723 QAVDT
-5728 TFEAQVIPNSGGTGV
+5728 TFEAQVIPNSGRTEV

-5772 GKLDIIMSG
+5772 GKPDIIMSG
-5781 IDETGTQILKLY
+5781 IDETGAYILKFY
-5793 RNERNGRAAMP
+5793 RNERNGRAAKP
-5804 PVATNLQSEDVGLFL
+5804 PVATNLQSEDIGLFL

-5827 GFDSTLVDGLTYNL
+5827 DFDSTLVDGLTYNL
-5841 IVVRERDTTLQVS
+5841 IVVREQDTTLQVS
-5854 PQADTIR
+5854 PLADTVR
-5861 GLRRVVKLGNAGHHT
+5861 GIRRVVKLGNAGHRT
-5876 VWNLTQIPTGCYKW
+5876 VWNLTQIPIGCYKW

-5905 FGDEEVCFQAPLPNI
+5905 FGDQEVCFQASLPNI
-5920 IDSSFVRYFPWGGD
+5920 IDSSFVSYFPWGGD
-5934 MASSWIEVEDT
+5934 VASSWVEVEDT
-5945 TLVREVRVWY
+5945 TLVRDVRVWY
-5955 SPISSLEE
+5955 SPISSLGE
-5963 DFIILERKDNRYTF
+5963 DFITLEREDNRYTF
-5977 DMTSDLPLMDPE
+5977 DISSNLPLMDPA
-5989 GRMIGVDYFFE
+5989 GRMIGIDYFFE
-6000 VRGRFATNQV
+6000 IRGRFATNQV
-6010 RTGKKYAYIR
+6010 RTDKKYAYIR
-6020 FSEDVDDMNLTDNT
+6020 FPENVDNMNLTNNT

-6041 RSFYNILSIPLNLTD
+6041 RSSYNILSIPLNLTN
-6056 SGIRQVLDELG
+6056 SGIPQVLDELG
-6067 AYDKK
+6067 DYDKK
-6072 KWRMFATLNNEYA
+6072 KWRMFATINNGYV

-6096 FEPGRGYWLII
+6096 FEPGVGYWLII
-6107 GSPDESDD
+6107 GSPDGSDD

-6122 TVEVTESQPFE
+6122 TVEVTELQPFE

-6166 TELEDLRTFKF
+6166 TELEELRTFKF
-6177 TLNNNAD
+6177 TLNPNAN

-6217 KPISGIEGI
+6217 TPISDTRTIL
-6226 RNPLHYATWRVDLK
+6226 NPLHYATWRVNLQI
-6240 VETGGLTYSSASF
+6240 ESGGMVYSSASF
-6253 GMDRNAKFSR
+6253 GMDRNAKFGR
-6263 DPLDRMR
+6263 DSFDRMR

-6275 DPEFTYL
+6275 DPGFTYL

-6292 YPYFAK
+6292 YPYFTK
-6298 DIVPSGD
+6298 DIVPSSD
-6305 SHIWEFYISSNNAE
+6305 SHIWEFYISSNNGE
-6319 KEIRIQWDN
+6319 EDIRVQWDR

-6336 ELILFDVEKQRAF
+6336 ELMLFDVEKQRAF

-6355 LYISSSTQIDRPF
+6355 IYVSSSTKTDRPF
-6368 RIYYGPGSFIDSVL
+6368 RIYYGSKSFIDSVL

-6388 LGEAYPNPFNKLV
+6388 LGEAYPNPFNTLV
-6401 NIPFTLVDRQ
+6401 TIPFTLVDRQ
-6411 QGDADLYQVTL
+6411 QGKADIYQVTL

-6434 SRERSYQPG
+6434 SREKSYQPG
-6443 FHEIGW
+6443 FHEIRW
-6449 DGKDKYGK
+6449 DGKDRYGK

-6462 TYIYMIQVWDGTRSY
+6462 TYVYMIQVWDGKRSY